1 MDLFKKKYTIIELFQ
16 WRHFVSACRVRQVNP
31 SISTAGQWE
40 SLWDGKIQNAKVE
53 DGSEVGG
60 SRAHFPS
67 TPVKYLADLRSRAN
81 SQQYSSIYED
91 QRPKIEDIERSDG
104 KKSA

>member
-1 MDLFKKKYTIIELFQ
+1 MDLFKKKYTIIELCQ

-60 SRAHFPS
+60 NRADFPLCTGGTPSRS
-67 TPVKYLADLRSRAN
+67 SEEQSDQSMD
-81 SQQYSSIYED
+81 SQLI
-91 QRPKIEDIERSDG
+91 
-104 KKSA
+104 